1 MGSRGFGVPRTKNLI
16 DRQVRT
22 AALAEASAST
32 VTIQSHSIVVDIDVV
47 AVVGGASPTLTIT
60 LQAQDPLTL
69 RWYTL
74 LASAALAATNNTHYT
89 LHVTPLMAAA
99 ANVVAQRICPR
110 TIRAYSA
117 HGGAPTSIDY
127 GVSVTE
133 FAED

>member
-32 VTIQSHSIVVDIDVV
+32 VVINSHSIVVDIDIVT
-47 AVVGGASPTLTIT
+47 VVGGASPTLTIT

-74 LASAALAATNNTHYT
+74 LASAALTATNNTHYT
-89 LHVTPLMAAA
+89 LHVSPFLAAGA
-99 ANVVAQRICPR
+99 AVAQRICPR
-110 TIRAYSA
+110 TIRAFSA

-133 FAED
+133 FSEE